1 MRSLVAGELQAKQQS
16 ASQGIEKIISHGMK
30 KKDVWNVFKG
40 CSLAFFGYSFYH
52 IYHVFTGI
60 ENDGV
65 FFMTL
70 LLEARLAGNYVA
82 S

>member
-1 MRSLVAGELQAKQQS
+1 MK
-16 ASQGIEKIISHGMK
+16 K

-40 CSLAFFGYSFYH
+40 CSLAFFGCSFYH

-82 S
+82 G

>member
-1 MRSLVAGELQAKQQS
+1 
-16 ASQGIEKIISHGMK
+16 MK

-40 CSLAFFGYSFYH
+40 CSLAFFGCSFYC

-65 FFMTL
+65 FSMTL
-70 LLEARLAGNYVA
+70 LLEGRLAGNCGQLIFFFLNM
-82 S
+82 